1 MKKIHLLLLAPLLI
15 VACQSKP
22 TADSSAEKS
31 DTVLNLPY
39 ALKVDRKWEINPDQ
53 GNLQTALS
61 AMKAFEKADSNAMKN
76 ILGDTVQVFYEGG
89 EFKGKK
95 SDFLQAV
102 MHEAGMYKNLQIS
115 MDDWE
120 SVISKDKSEEWVSLW
135 YKQKWQNEKGKT
147 DSLQMYNDI
156 QLKNGKLIKWV
167 DYSRHY
173 APQAK

>member
-22 TADSSAEKS
+22 AADSSAAKK
-31 DTVLNLPY
+31 DTVLNLLY

-76 ILGDTVQVFYEGG
+76 ILGDTVQVLYEGG

-147 DSLQMYNDI
+147 DSLQMYNDV
-156 QLKNGKLIKWV
+156 KVTTTCK
-167 DYSRHY
+167 
-173 APQAK
+173 